1 MKMLPALLGACG
13 CIALGM
19 AAAARLSAREKQLN
33 AWEAALQHMEGE
45 IQRGGAGLPRLF
57 REAGAGQL
65 PPLEQAA
72 EIMETEPALSP
83 EAMLS
88 GLSWDPF
95 LTETERETLEECLK
109 GLFSPEPEAQ
119 LRSIGRAREQWAH
132 FRQLSRECMERNTR
146 LYTSLG
152 WLAGAMVF
160 ILIC

>member
-1 MKMLPALLGACG
+1 MRMLPAILGACG

-65 PPLEQAA
+65 PLLHQAA
-72 EIMETEPALSP
+72 DRMEKAPALSP
-83 EAMLS
+83 DALFS
-88 GLSWDPF
+88 GLSWDPL

-119 LRSIGRAREQWAH
+119 LRSLCHAREQWAH